1 MKEMEEELTSLQGR
15 HNELARSYEALQM
28 EYSLTK
34 QQLGELQNNYEYMSA
49 ASRIY
54 LPDMIEWNALRAT
67 PFDML
72 NGSLAYEEIA
82 QRSNRL
88 EA

>member
-1 MKEMEEELTSLQGR
+1 MKEMEEDLTTLQGQ

-34 QQLGELQNNYEYMSA
+34 QQLGELQNDYKYMSA

-54 LPDMIEWNALRAT
+54 LPDMIEWDSMRAT

-72 NGSLAYEEIA
+72 NDSSAYEEIA
-82 QRSNRL
+82 QGSNRL
-88 EA
+88 EV